1 VFQLMSFDVDEDTVI
16 GDYKGICPKCGTV
29 MTFWHDIRCVECDQR
44 FVNWCPKCLDH
55 RRLRL

>member
-1 VFQLMSFDVDEDTVI
+1 MSFDIDEEEKLI

-29 MTFWHDIRCVECDQR
+29 MTFWHDIRCMKCDQR

-55 RRLRL
+55 RTLRL